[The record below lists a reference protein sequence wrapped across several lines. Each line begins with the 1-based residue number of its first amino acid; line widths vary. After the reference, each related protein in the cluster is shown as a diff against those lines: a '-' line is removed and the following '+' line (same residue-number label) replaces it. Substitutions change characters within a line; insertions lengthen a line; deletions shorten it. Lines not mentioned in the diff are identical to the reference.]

1 MKKYRATRR
10 SLRTFPALTWTQRGK
25 ITTSLLVCLFSNG
38 NVSTKG
44 VIGEHKDNLK
54 LYIDSKLNGSFNL

>member
-10 SLRTFPALTWTQRGK
+10 LLRTFPALTWTRRGK
-25 ITTSLLVCLFSNG
+25 ITDSIVPG
-38 NVSTKG
+38 NWNVPSKG

-54 LYIDSKLNGSFNL
+54 CYIDSKLNGSFDL